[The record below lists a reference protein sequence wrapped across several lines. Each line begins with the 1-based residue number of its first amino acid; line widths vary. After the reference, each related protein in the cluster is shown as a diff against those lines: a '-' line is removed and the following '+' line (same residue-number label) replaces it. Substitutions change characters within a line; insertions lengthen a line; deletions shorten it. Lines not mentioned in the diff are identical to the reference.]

1 MLFSES
7 GAAGGAKDPV
17 EAEGRV
23 LEGGRQAICVL
34 RELRGLQ
41 KHELNNQPES
51 GAGDVVDGSAGC
63 GDEDVA
69 LGSGI
74 GPILLEIW
82 IWRWSIDSRVRSI
95 ELKHEQRATEDKS
108 KQAVSEG

>member
-7 GAAGGAKDPV
+7 GAAEGAEDPV
-17 EAEGRV
+17 GVEGRV
-23 LEGGRQAICVL
+23 LEDGESAICVL
-34 RELRGLQ
+34 RELHGLQ
-41 KHELNNQPES
+41 KQELNNQPDS

-69 LGSGI
+69 LGRRI

-95 ELKHEQRATEDKS
+95 ELKHERRNE
-108 KQAVSEG
+108 